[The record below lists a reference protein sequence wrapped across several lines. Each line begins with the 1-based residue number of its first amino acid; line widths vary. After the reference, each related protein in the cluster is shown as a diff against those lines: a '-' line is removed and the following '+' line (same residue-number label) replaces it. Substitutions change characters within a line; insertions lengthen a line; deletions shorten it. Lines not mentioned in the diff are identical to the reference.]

1 MIKNIADEKWREVSN
16 AVLKHEELAPK
27 MKKGINEVILREISE
42 YLKSGGMLEAQNP
55 DELNWLGFQISL
67 SYRRLFT
74 TSYWNS

>member
-1 MIKNIADEKWREVSN
+1 MIKNIANEKWCEVSN
-16 AVLKHEELAPK
+16 AVLKYEELAPK